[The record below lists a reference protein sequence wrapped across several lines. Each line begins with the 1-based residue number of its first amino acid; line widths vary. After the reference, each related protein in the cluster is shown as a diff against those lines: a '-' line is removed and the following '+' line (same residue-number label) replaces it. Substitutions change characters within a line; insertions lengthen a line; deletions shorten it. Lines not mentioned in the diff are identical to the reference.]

1 MTDIHLALLQKI
13 DRQVEEQ
20 SRDLKSVASSIADG
34 RVRFENHAARIV
46 ALERA
51 QAAAPEQTKRA
62 VREVLAEQR
71 ETDRVER
78 SRDTTALVK
87 AGGKLGKW
95 IRAALVAGVAVG
107 GCVAGYVAAKPAAGG
122 QAVAQEGR
130 P

>member
-1 MTDIHLALLQKI
+1 MTDAHLALLQKI

-20 SRDLKSVASSIADG
+20 SRDLKAMTASLADG
-34 RVRFENHAARIV
+34 RVQSARQDARIV
-46 ALERA
+46 ALERYA
-51 QAAAPEQTKRA
+51 ENAPEQTKRA

-78 SRDTTALVK
+78 SRDTAALVK

-95 IRAALVAGVAVG
+95 IRAALVAGVAIG
-107 GCVAGYVAAKPAAGG
+107 GCVAGYVAGKPAAGG
-122 QAVAQEGR
+122 QAVAQETR